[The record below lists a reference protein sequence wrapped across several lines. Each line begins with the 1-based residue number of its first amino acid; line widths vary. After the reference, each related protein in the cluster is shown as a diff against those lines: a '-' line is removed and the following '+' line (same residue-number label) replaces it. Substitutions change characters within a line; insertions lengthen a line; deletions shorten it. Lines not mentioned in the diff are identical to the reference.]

1 MIMKKLLLAL
11 LVISGLVGVGASAW
25 YVSAKQV
32 THITEP
38 VEPII
43 GDFGNTT
50 NTTNETLEI

>member
-1 MIMKKLLLAL
+1 MKKLLLAL